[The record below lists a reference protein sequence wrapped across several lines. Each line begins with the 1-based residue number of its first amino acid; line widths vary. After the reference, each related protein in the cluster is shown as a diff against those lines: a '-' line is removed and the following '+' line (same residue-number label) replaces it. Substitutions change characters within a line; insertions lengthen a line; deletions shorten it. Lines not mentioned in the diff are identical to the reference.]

1 MRTPF
6 ALAAIAIILSIAN
19 GARAQES
26 DQPLN
31 PESATA
37 ARLQLQRTPAM
48 VVHEIV
54 TPPQSQINLLLS
66 HGTAT
71 ASSKTSQKTAMD
83 TAAAKGS
90 ALPSLSTPAPM
101 VVLGPRAFDQSA
113 AFDIWSTGNVNY
125 DELIMKA
132 SARHGVDPNLIVSMM
147 RQESGFNPRALS
159 YKGAA
164 GLMQL
169 MPGTARRFG
178 VGNVYDPAQSIE
190 GGTKYLRFLLDQF
203 DGDVELALAGY
214 NAGENAVIN
223 SGYKVPRYRETRNY
237 VKNISS
243 TYGSKQHQVGAR
255 PASGQGQAAP
265 APIAV
270 SKGSSKGLSNNY

>member
-31 PESATA
+31 AETA

-48 VVHEIV
+48 VYEII
-54 TPPQSQINLLLS
+54 TPPQSQKNLPRPQGQATLYS
-66 HGTAT
+66 T
-71 ASSKTSQKTAMD
+71 ASPNAALD
-83 TAAAKGS
+83 TAAVKKS
-90 ALPSLSTPAPM
+90 ALPSLSIPAPM
-101 VVLGPRAFDQSA
+101 IVLQAHAFDQPA
-113 AFDIWSTGNVNY
+113 PFDIWSTGNVKY

-147 RQESGFNPRALS
+147 KQESGFNPRARS

-178 VGNVYDPAQSIE
+178 VGNVYDPAESIE

-237 VKNISS
+237 VKNISA
-243 TYGSKQHQVGAR
+243 TYGSKKHQVGAAR
-255 PASGQGQAAP
+255 PAGGQVAP
-265 APIAV
+265 APVAV
-270 SKGSSKGLSNNY
+270 SKGSSRGLSNNY